1 LAAKIFAAREMQHGR
16 TVPHRGRVTGQR
28 PPLAG
33 VLGHIDI
40 TGVPRFR
47 ARDPEIVVDE
57 IHIRREGAALR
68 LKLPQRPDTLRDHV
82 VSDGKTM
89 SILANLPLPSD
100 GRKLPR
106 RPAGISFTRLALAVF
121 GERLGDLTKSVRH
134 LIKHPPD
141 QQYVVVLGTAHSGN
155 WVAKIE
161 L

>member
-1 LAAKIFAAREMQHGR
+1 
-16 TVPHRGRVTGQR
+16 
-28 PPLAG
+28 
-33 VLGHIDI
+33 
-40 TGVPRFR
+40 
-47 ARDPEIVVDE
+47 DE

-89 SILANLPLPSD
+89 SILANLTLHSD
-100 GRKLPR
+100 GRKLLR

-161 L
+161 LQPPTANVEMRVSLIVLPVEDIATRGSQPARQHAVVAKGVFHQVTIVGPV